1 MGTYVPQFSEVP
13 MQRKFAA
20 AAFALALLAG
30 CEQAPAV
37 TEPDS
42 AAPSLARGGQ
52 GAAKRA
58 APLTNLPISQ
68 DGFVGTLS
76 ITHIGYDE
84 TTGQLLFSGRVTRTA
99 DGVSETFTDVPGTL
113 GKAAGAAAIGGN
125 EPGVCDILFL
135 DIGPISLD
143 LLGLL
148 LDVAPIQI
156 DLDADPGAGN
166 LLGNLLCAVAGLLD
180 GGGLLAD
187 ILGILDRINGILD
200 LLNNL

>member
-1 MGTYVPQFSEVP
+1 
-13 MQRKFAA
+13 MQRKIAA
-20 AAFALALLAG
+20 ALFAMAMLAG

-37 TEPDS
+37 LEPDG
-42 AAPSLARGGQ
+42 ASLARGGQ

-84 TTGQLLFSGRVTRTA
+84 ATGQLLFSGTITRTA
-99 DGVSETFTDVPGTL
+99 DGVSDTFTDVPGTL
-113 GKAAGAAAIGGN
+113 AGEAGTAQFGSNEAGK
-125 EPGVCDILFL
+125 CDILFL
-135 DIGPISLD
+135 DLGPISLD
-143 LLGLL
+143 LLGLELDLSQIL
-148 LDVAPIQI
+148 L

-166 LLGNLLCAVAGLLD
+166 LLGNLLCAVTGLLD
-180 GGGLLAD
+180 GAGLLSD

-200 LLNNL
+200 LLNGL

>member
-1 MGTYVPQFSEVP
+1 
-13 MQRKFAA
+13 MQRKIAA
-20 AAFALALLAG
+20 AMLSLAVLAA
-30 CEQAPAV
+30 CEQGPAV
-37 TEPDS
+37 LEPE

-76 ITHIGYDE
+76 ITQIGYDAE
-84 TTGQLLFSGRVTRTA
+84 TGQLLFSGTVTRTA
-99 DGVSETFTDVPGTL
+99 DGVSDTFENVPGTL
-113 GKAAGAAAIGGN
+113 SGEAGTAQFGNNEAGK
-125 EPGVCDILFL
+125 CDILFL
-135 DIGPISLD
+135 DLGPISLD
-143 LLGLL
+143 LLGLELDLSQIL
-148 LDVAPIQI
+148 L

-166 LLGNLLCAVAGLLD
+166 LLGNLLCAVTGLLD